1 MSTLASTWNA
11 TAYLHAAEEAA
22 RWIRSTAQQTAHGTH
37 WLPDPRQPER
47 IATIT
52 PPATIYSG
60 VAGDVLFFLELAAV
74 TGDASYLDDA
84 RAGANYI
91 AATWRE
97 VLDAPAM
104 MPGENLNLAFNMGL
118 TGTAFT
124 LAHVWQATGDERYR
138 NAAADINRH
147 VVERAQPVGAGV
159 EWTGAAA
166 AGLGDGSILLYLL
179 WAAEM
184 FADSTLQALAIAAGR
199 RILEVAERLPD
210 GTLKWVGFPMERMA
224 PFGIP
229 ADAYMPNFEFG
240 TAGVAYVMARLADV
254 SGDDSFLQ
262 AARDGARHVQSI
274 ATVTGD
280 AALLFYRAPDQT
292 DLYYLG
298 YCHGPVG
305 TARTFY
311 ELHRLT
317 QEPEYLDWMRR
328 FARGIIASGV
338 PERQTPGLW
347 NVVCQCC
354 GTAGVFDFF
363 TSLWVATG
371 DTEYLAFARRVADST
386 VSKASDIDGT
396 GYRWFQAWT
405 RTEPWNVTAE
415 TGYMIGASGVG
426 SALLHL
432 YLAEQ
437 GSYQAILFPDN
448 PFPRQL
454 TL

>member
-1 MSTLASTWNA
+1 MPVSA
-11 TAYLHAAEEAA
+11 TTPDGTPYLHAAEGAA
-22 RWIRSTAQQTAHGTH
+22 RWIRSTAQPMEHGTL
-37 WLPDPRQPER
+37 WLPDPRQPDR
-47 IATIT
+47 ITSIT
-52 PPATIYSG
+52 SPATIYSG
-60 VAGDVLFFLELAAV
+60 VAGDVLFFLELALA
-74 TGDASYLDDA
+74 TGIDSYLSDA
-84 RAGANYI
+84 RAGADYI
-91 AATWRE
+91 AATWPD
-97 VLDAPAM
+97 VLEAPAM
-104 MPGENLNLAFNMGL
+104 LPGENLNLAFNMGL

-124 LAHVWQATGDERYR
+124 LAHVWQATGDGRYR
-138 NAAADINRH
+138 DAALEINRA
-147 VVERAQPVGAGV
+147 VVERARPAGAGA
-159 EWTGAAA
+159 EWTGAAS

-179 WAAEM
+179 WATEV
-184 FADSTLQALAIAAGR
+184 FADPSLTDLAIAAGR
-199 RILEVAERLPD
+199 RILEVGERLPD

-224 PFGIP
+224 HFGIP

-254 SGDDSFLQ
+254 SGDDAFLQ
-262 AARDGARHVQSI
+262 VACDGVRHVQSI
-274 ATVTGD
+274 ATVTED
-280 AALLFYRAPDQT
+280 AALLFYRAPDLT

-317 QEPEYLDWMRR
+317 QDPEYFDWMRR

-354 GTAGVFDFF
+354 GTAGIFDFC

-371 DTEYLAFARRVADST
+371 DEDYHAFARRIADST
-386 VSKASDIDGT
+386 LSKASDIDSNGLQ
-396 GYRWFQAWT
+396 WFQAWT

-415 TGYMIGASGVG
+415 TGYMIGAAGVG
-426 SALLHL
+426 SAFLHL

-437 GSYQAILFPDN
+437 GRYQAILFPDN
-448 PFPRQL
+448 PFPRQM
-454 TL
+454 TP

>member
-1 MSTLASTWNA
+1 MLPGTCCSSWNWLLA
-11 TAYLHAAEEAA
+11 
-22 RWIRSTAQQTAHGTH
+22 
-37 WLPDPRQPER
+37 
-47 IATIT
+47 
-52 PPATIYSG
+52 
-60 VAGDVLFFLELAAV
+60 
-74 TGDASYLDDA
+74 TGDDSYLDDA
-84 RAGANYI
+84 RAGADYI

-124 LAHVWQATGDERYR
+124 LAHVWQATGDGRYR
-138 NAAADINRH
+138 DAAMDINRY
-147 VVERAQPVGAGV
+147 VVERAEPAGAGV

-179 WAAEM
+179 WAAET
-184 FADSTLQALAIAAGR
+184 FADPSLTDLAIAAGH

-224 PFGIP
+224 AFGIP

-254 SGDDSFLQ
+254 SGDEAFLQ

-280 AALLFYRAPDQT
+280 AALLYYRAPDLT

-298 YCHGPVG
+298 YCHGPGRHGPNVLRTPPPDAG
-305 TARTFY
+305 TGVS
-311 ELHRLT
+311 RL
-317 QEPEYLDWMRR
+317 EGR
-328 FARGIIASGV
+328 FARGVIESGV

-354 GTAGVFDFF
+354 GTAGIFDFF

-371 DTEYLAFARRVADST
+371 DEEYHAFARRVADST
-386 VSKASDIDGT
+386 LSKASNVDGN
-396 GYRWFQAWT
+396 GFQWFQAWT

-415 TGYMIGASGVG
+415 TGYMIGAAGVG

-432 YLAEQ
+432 DLAEQ
-437 GSYQAILFPDN
+437 GKYQAILFPDN

-454 TL
+454 TV